1 MFNLINEKKVFYF
14 DIKKSLFVIGEYP
27 PQYYELLRFK
37 LNVKTVAMLD
47 NKKGEISYR
56 FRIDSVYFKG
66 KKEKEFFSQLIPLL
80 IFLLVIIIF
89 MYLLS

>member
-1 MFNLINEKKVFYF
+1 MLFQFKYSENSFGVDAGHLGLNYKESDTNILYQLFNLISEKKGFYF

-37 LNVKTVAMLD
+37 LNVKTVAML
-47 NKKGEISYR
+47 
-56 FRIDSVYFKG
+56 
-66 KKEKEFFSQLIPLL
+66 
-80 IFLLVIIIF
+80 IF